1 MTKAIR
7 GIYAAALT
15 PFTRSGD
22 IDTGMLSAYCTWL
35 LEQGI
40 DGVAPL
46 GTTGEGNSISLAER
60 CRVPAVLAAAGIP
73 ADRAI
78 IGTGSCAFADA
89 VKATKSALD
98 AGYNN
103 VLVLPP
109 FYFKNAADDGVYA
122 YYARLIET
130 IADDRLR
137 VYLYHFPQMSM
148 TPFSVGLVQRLK
160 AGFGPVIAG
169 LKDSSG
175 DLSASIAFAAATED
189 FDVYPSNE
197 GVYVD
202 AVKAGCAGVISA
214 TTNASAGYVSKAKV
228 EDETAALAAQA
239 KLAAVRKEIA
249 RYPLSAAL
257 KEIQIARSGDDAWR
271 EILPPQ
277 VALDEQSR
285 HGLLNALA
293 DLSDVVGI
301 PALND
306 KAA

>member
-1 MTKAIR
+1 MTKAIK
-7 GIYAAALT
+7 GVYAAALT
-15 PFTRSGD
+15 PFTTSGD
-22 IDTGMLSAYCTWL
+22 VDTDRLGAYCGWL

-60 CRVPAVLAAAGIP
+60 CRVPGALAKAGIP
-73 ADRAI
+73 ADRTI
-78 IGTGSCAFADA
+78 FGTGSCSFADA
-89 VKATKSALD
+89 VLATRSALD

-109 FYFKNAADDGVYA
+109 FYFKNAPDDGIYA
-122 YYARLIET
+122 YYARLIDA
-130 IADDRLR
+130 IGDDRLR

-148 TPFSVGLVQRLK
+148 TPFNVGLVQRLK

-175 DLSASIAFAAATED
+175 DLDASIAFAAAADD

-214 TTNASAGYVSKAKV
+214 TTNASAPYAAQVKA
-228 EDETAALAAQA
+228 DDDAAALDAQD
-239 KLAAVRKEIA
+239 KLAAVRKAIA
-249 RYPLSAAL
+249 KFPLSAAL
-257 KEIQIARSGDDAWR
+257 KEIQVSRSGDSAWR

-277 VALDEQSR
+277 VALDERSR
-285 HGLLNALA
+285 QELLSSLA
-293 DLSDVVGI
+293 SLSDVVGFDI
-301 PALND
+301 G
-306 KAA
+306 KAQAA

>member
-1 MTKAIR
+1 MTKAIK
-7 GIYAAALT
+7 GVYAAALT
-15 PFTRSGD
+15 PFTKAGD
-22 IDTGMLSAYCTWL
+22 VDTGRLGAYCSWL

-60 CRVPAVLAAAGIP
+60 CRVPGALAKANIP
-73 ADRAI
+73 ADRTI
-78 IGTGSCAFADA
+78 FGTGSCAFADA
-89 VKATKSALD
+89 VLATKSALD

-109 FYFKNAADDGVYA
+109 FYFKNAPDDGVHA

-130 IADDRLR
+130 IGDDRLR

-148 TPFSVGLVQRLK
+148 TPFNVGLVQRLK
-160 AGFGPVIAG
+160 ADFGSLIAG

-175 DLSASIAFAAATED
+175 DLAASIAFAAAADD

-214 TTNASAGYVSKAKV
+214 TTNASAPFASKVKV
-228 EDETAALAAQA
+228 ADEAAALDAQA
-239 KLAAVRKEIA
+239 KLAAVRKAIA
-249 RYPLSAAL
+249 KFPLSAAL
-257 KEIQIARSGDDAWR
+257 KEIQVSRSGDAAWR

-277 VALDEQSR
+277 VALDAQSR
-285 HGLLNALA
+285 RELLSSLSS
-293 DLSDVVGI
+293 LSDVVGFDI
-301 PALND
+301 ANAL
-306 KAA
+306 AA